1 MQRIMYSI
9 CVVLFSVLFLVGCGT
24 YTRVEKDVYTIT
36 QADTTVAERV
46 TNQPG
51 DRDNGVI
58 YPSSRTL
65 TTSRTMVQRDSIVER
80 SYPNFIRLGL
90 FEGIGTIGSS
100 IDGAPSTNT
109 GLFGLFHDI
118 DETFFKA
125 KKDTSR
131 SRLFSGEIYR
141 IGITEWRLRIFDEDP
156 GWSWGITAFEFIRP
170 DDGENHALTGA
181 GVLSLRKRIYLKK
194 TIPYAAIT
202 PFFSIA
208 FLPSTYAN
216 TGVSADL
223 GSIGGL
229 NLRAYAGA
237 VIGVPKSFVFEN
249 GIFFPYLGIG
259 VSVFDFLNREEELDV
274 EWKYHEHSAWDLSIA
289 EVVVLSANVDEPL
302 FLRKDPG
309 SPKPLVSG
317 FNARLASAT
326 IALPVLDY
334 RLTLGTS
341 LASFIGLGLKEFA
354 LAVLPLRASYIWHPF
369 KTDLVIEPFV
379 EGGFAPSHY
388 VHVGLRGQMTL
399 AEEVSLIIQGGY
411 VNGST
416 GSNAG
421 FGINGARPGIV
432 TDDPRAF
439 SGIYIGVGAA
449 FFDRMFSRKD
459 LRYGKGYPHE

>member
-1 MQRIMYSI
+1 MQRVAYFF
-9 CVVLFSVLFLVGCGT
+9 CVVVSSFFVSGCGT
-24 YTRVEKDVYTIT
+24 YTRIEKDIYTIT
-36 QADTTVAERV
+36 EADTTIAERV

-58 YPSSRTL
+58 YPSSRTV
-65 TTSRTMVQRDSIVER
+65 TTSRKVLQRDSVAER
-80 SYPNFIRLGL
+80 TYPNFIRLGL
-90 FEGIGTIGSS
+90 FEGVGTIGSATE
-100 IDGAPSTNT
+100 GAHSTNT

-125 KKDTSR
+125 EKDTSK

-156 GWSWGITAFEFIRP
+156 GWSWGVTAYEFIRP
-170 DDGENHALTGA
+170 DDGPNHTLSGA
-181 GVLSLRKRIYLKK
+181 GVLSLRKRFYLKN

-202 PFFSIA
+202 PFVSVA
-208 FLPSTYAN
+208 FWPSTYGHA
-216 TGVSADL
+216 GVSADL

-229 NLRAYAGA
+229 NLRVYAGA
-237 VIGVPKSFVFEN
+237 VVGVDTAFVFKD
-249 GIFFPYLGIG
+249 GLFFPYLGIG
-259 VSVFDFLNREEELDV
+259 VSVFDFLNKDEELNV

-289 EVVVLSANVDEPL
+289 ELIVIGANVDEPVFML
-302 FLRKDPG
+302 RDPQASIPFLT
-309 SPKPLVSG
+309 G
-317 FNARLASAT
+317 FIVRAVSAT

-341 LASFIGLGLKEFA
+341 LGSFIGLGLKEFA
-354 LAVLPLRASYIWHPF
+354 LGILPLRASYIWHPF
-369 KTDLVIEPFV
+369 QTDLVIEPFA
-379 EGGFAPSHY
+379 EAAFAPSKF
-388 VHVGLRGQMTL
+388 VHLGFRAQMTL
-399 AEEVSLIIQGGY
+399 AEEVSLIIQGGF

-421 FGINGARPGIV
+421 FNLDGRQFVA
-432 TDDPRAF
+432 DDPRSF
-439 SGIYIGVGAA
+439 SGIYIGFGAA